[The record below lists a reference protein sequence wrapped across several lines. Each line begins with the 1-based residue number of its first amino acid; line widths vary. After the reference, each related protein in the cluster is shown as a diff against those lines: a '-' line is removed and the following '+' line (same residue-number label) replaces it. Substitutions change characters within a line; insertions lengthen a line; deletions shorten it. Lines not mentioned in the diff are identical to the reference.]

1 MNLFLLR
8 HGEAESVATAPEG
21 RQLTEYGHQEVINVA
36 RQFAARN
43 LSIDTCYVSPAL
55 RAQQTADTFLSQ
67 IFQAPAPVTM
77 DVLDASHRA
86 ADVMAALKHH
96 DSGNILL
103 VSHNPLLSELL
114 SLLTDGN
121 IDHLHILGTGNL
133 ACVSLDIIGLG
144 MGPRSF
150 LLEPDAAAVAAN

>member
-8 HGEAESVATAPEG
+8 HGEAEAVATAPEG

-36 RQFAARN
+36 RQFASRN
-43 LSIDTCYVSPAL
+43 LAIDACYVSPAL
-55 RAQQTADTFLSQ
+55 RAQQTAETFLSQ
-67 IFQAPAPVTM
+67 IFDAPGPVTL
-77 DVLDASHRA
+77 DVLNANHRA
-86 ADVMAALKHH
+86 AEVMTALKDH

-114 SLLTDGN
+114 ALLTDGN
-121 IDHLHILGTGNL
+121 IDHLHILETANL

-144 MGPRSF
+144 MGQCSF
-150 LLEPDAAAVAAN
+150 LLEPNAAAVASN